1 MPKFYLTT
9 IWLIPAPVKTVWSCL
24 VDTETWPAWWKYVV
38 AVEQTAEGDSSGINN
53 IRQYYWRTC
62 LPYSLMLNL
71 RVTQI
76 QPYHLICVEV
86 TGDLQGDGSCQ
97 LTSIGSTNQTEVEF
111 KWHVQTC
118 KPWMNW
124 CTTLTRPVFAWNHAR
139 VMKLGEQGLIRYFNS
154 KVTNNTE

>member
-1 MPKFYLTT
+1 MPKFHLTT

-24 VDTETWPAWWKYVV
+24 VDTETWPSWWKYVI

-53 IRQYYWRTC
+53 IRRYYWRTC

-76 QPYHLICVEV
+76 QANRFINVKV
-86 TGDLQGDGSCQ
+86 TGDLQGDGSCR
-97 LTSIGSTNQTEVEF
+97 LSSISAAGHTQVEF
-111 KWHVQTC
+111 NWNVQTC

-124 CTTLTRPVFAWNHAR
+124 CTLLTRPVFA
-139 VMKLGEQGLIRYFNS
+139 
-154 KVTNNTE
+154 

>member
-24 VDTETWPAWWKYVV
+24 VDTETWPSWWKYVV
-38 AVEQTAEGDSSGINN
+38 AVEQTAEGDSSGVNN
-53 IRQYYWRTC
+53 VRQYYWRTC

-76 QPYHLICVEV
+76 QPYRLIGVEV

-97 LTSIGSTNQTEVEF
+97 LTSVVSTAQTEVEF
-111 KWHVQTC
+111 KWHVYTC

-124 CTTLTRPVFAWNHAR
+124 FTALTSPIFAWNHAR
-139 VMKLGEQGLIRYFNS
+139 VMKRGEQSLIQHLTTIKNS
-154 KVTNNTE
+154 